1 MPEASI
7 TASESPT
14 GHLSQFKKLRAVPP
28 RYCGRAAA
36 LLLGF
41 VGACI
46 GHASN
51 CWRGKK
57 ATQLRYF
64 RRWRSSTAM
73 ILEKNR
79 FLSVAASPLTRVF
92 GI

>member
-14 GHLSQFKKLRAVPP
+14 RHLSQFKKLRAVLP

-41 VGACI
+41 VGVCF
-46 GHASN
+46 GHAPN

-64 RRWRSSTAM
+64 RRWCVLRAM
-73 ILEKNR
+73 ILKKI
-79 FLSVAASPLTRVF
+79 VF
-92 GI
+92 